1 MILKDYKEEMSL
13 LGYKLE
19 ENEIFYKLKRRKDLD
34 INIITISKEIK
45 GIYSVL
51 LQGFDR
57 KDLDAIN
64 FTKAFA
70 HTEIEERKDAVKI
83 A

>member
-1 MILKDYKEEMSL
+1 MILKDYTEIMNL
-13 LGYKLE
+13 LGYELE
-19 ENEIFYKLKRRKDLD
+19 DGERFYRLKRRNNGD
-34 INIITISKEIK
+34 INSITVSKEVK
-45 GIYSVL
+45 GIYSIL
-51 LQGFDR
+51 LEGFDHN
-57 KDLDAIN
+57 DLHAIN